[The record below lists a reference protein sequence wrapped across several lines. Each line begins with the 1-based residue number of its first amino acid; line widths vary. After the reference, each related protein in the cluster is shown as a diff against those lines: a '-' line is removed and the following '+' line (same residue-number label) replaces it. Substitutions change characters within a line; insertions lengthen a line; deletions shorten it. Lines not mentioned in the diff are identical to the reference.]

1 MKGKKTKGILA
12 TIGICVL
19 AAAIPG
25 VLAIN
30 SIQAQRYSNLEKEVK
45 QLESTQKEI
54 IEENKILVSEVGVS
68 SSSQRIEDIA
78 SNELGMRQ
86 AESEEIVRVSVKRT
100 KNGN

>member
-86 AESEEIVRVSVKRT
+86 AESDEIVRVSVKRT